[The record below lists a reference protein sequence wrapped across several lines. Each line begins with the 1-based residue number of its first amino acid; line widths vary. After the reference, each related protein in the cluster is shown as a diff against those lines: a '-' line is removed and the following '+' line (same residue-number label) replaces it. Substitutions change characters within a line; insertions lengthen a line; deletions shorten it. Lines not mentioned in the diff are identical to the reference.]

1 MTVDEA
7 SEFFAGEDAVA
18 RPLQLLRDIGLGYL
32 RLGQPATELSGGEAQ
47 RIKLATEL
55 QRSQRGTKPVRA
67 RRADYRAACVGRRPA
82 AGTVAAPGRCRQY
95 RSDDRTRYA
104 RGGPGRL
111 GDRRGAWCRRCRRQH
126 RGGGLPSAGGP
137 NVWQQNR
144 SVPCTGVGAGRV
156 AQFAKCCQFSRGLDR
171 RHTTV
176 AINARIASSFL
187 SQSKMGVVGRYF
199 GECQGPIFE
208 EVAMQS
214 AGLPRARDFT
224 GPSVQSWAA
233 FDVAAA
239 SRSSSAPTANPVDSP
254 AWRVRPL
261 RDAPAH
267 SVWNTPGLTR
277 QAVSFTVCTSTFAS
291 LMMNRREA
299 IPCFSQTMN
308 CSPDG
313 FVADGPGVGAGAG
326 DGMDVAAVAGAG
338 CGGTPRHPGQRHRIT
353 QAHHREQILHDVG
366 HGLGCGR

>member
-1 MTVDEA
+1 
-7 SEFFAGEDAVA
+7 
-18 RPLQLLRDIGLGYL
+18 
-32 RLGQPATELSGGEAQ
+32 
-47 RIKLATEL
+47 
-55 QRSQRGTKPVRA
+55 
-67 RRADYRAACVGRRPA
+67 
-82 AGTVAAPGRCRQY
+82 
-95 RSDDRTRYA
+95 
-104 RGGPGRL
+104 L

-338 CGGTPRHPGQRHRIT
+338 VWRNSSASWPTPAESPKPTIASKSSMTSGTGWAAGGETMVVLSPS
-353 QAHHREQILHDVG
+353 QI
-366 HGLGCGR
+366 GLGTT